1 MDFESIKKKEK
12 QKRKEKD
19 FEIEKK
25 NEEKQKTENQRDQ
38 GVSDKNEKQKEKT
51 DLEIERTKEGKEQE
65 LELKLDCI
73 FDDSPLGFERA
84 TNEEHKLESQDP
96 LEEVN
101 LGTIENKRI
110 TYISKFLQGELK
122 EEIIRMLHE
131 YKDCFAWDYDEMP
144 GLDRELVEHRLPMIP
159 GKKPVKQS
167 PRRFAPEVIEKIKGE
182 IERLLKAKFIR
193 TSRYP
198 DWISNIV
205 PVIKKNGKLRVCI
218 DFRDLNMATPKD
230 EYPMPIAENMIDAA
244 ADNEIMSL
252 LDGYSGYNQIYIA
265 ANDVSKTAFR
275 CPGALGVYEWVMMP
289 FGLKNA
295 GATYQRAM
303 NLIFH
308 DLIGKFVQV
317 YIDDIIV
324 GSKQKEDHLSH
335 LKLSFERMRK
345 HGLKMNPLKCAFGVT
360 AGEFL
365 GFIIHQKGIEVNQNK
380 TKAIMETKSPSN
392 KKELQSL
399 LGKVNFLRRFISNLS
414 GKTKVFSPLLRLKK
428 EQEFRWHEEHQKAFD
443 DIKGYLAHPPV
454 LAPISEGKQLKL
466 YISANDSTIAGM
478 LAQDDEH
485 GIERVIY
492 YLSRMLVGAEIRYTP
507 LEKLCLS
514 LYVACTKLKYYIRTR
529 DVVIFCRSNVI
540 KYMLCKPI
548 LHSRVG
554 KWALALTEY
563 SLTFEPLKSIKGQ
576 IIADFLADHS
586 RETKDV
592 LYLTTKPWQLYFDG
606 SKHGSG
612 AGIGLLIISPEG
624 FPTKLSFATN
634 KKYSNNETE
643 YQALITGLEILE
655 ELGARNVLIRGDS
668 QLVIKQLTREYKC
681 LNEKLIEA
689 KTRVVQ
695 LLNTF
700 DEVELQHILRSSNV
714 IANKLAQMASGYKV
728 SKECFERLSLIEG
741 ELIPY
746 LGMSILN
753 VGSSSQQDWRREL
766 IEYLQNPNSKVERK
780 TKLQALNY
788 VLLNNELYKKGFDG
802 VLFKCLGN
810 HESYIAMA
818 ETHEGICGAH
828 QAGQKMKWVL
838 SRKGVYWPSMIKD
851 CIEFAKSCE
860 ECQKHGPIQKVP
872 VSELHSII
880 KPWPFRGWAMDLIG
894 QIHPPSSK
902 NHKYILVAID
912 YFTKWVEAIP
922 LKDVEQKDIIDF
934 IEDHIITRFGI
945 PQTITTDQGTVFTGR
960 KVAQY
965 AESRGIKLITST
977 PYYAQANGQVEAAN
991 KVVIGLIK
999 KHISNKPRSWHE
1011 TLVQILWAYRN
1022 SPRDAT
1028 RTSPY
1033 KLVYGHEAILPI
1045 DINLQSIHIQK
1056 QNELPSEDYWNLMY
1070 DELIS
1075 LEEERLIALQN
1086 LVQQKEKIEKSYNKK
1101 VKMQRFRV
1109 GDLVL
1114 KIILPIDQK
1123 SRYLGK
1129 WSYNWEGPF
1138 VVEQV
1143 YSSNAYVIRELN
1155 SSASKVING
1164 KYLKCFHQRM
1174 EC

>member
-1 MDFESIKKKEK
+1 
-12 QKRKEKD
+12 
-19 FEIEKK
+19 
-25 NEEKQKTENQRDQ
+25 
-38 GVSDKNEKQKEKT
+38 
-51 DLEIERTKEGKEQE
+51 
-65 LELKLDCI
+65 
-73 FDDSPLGFERA
+73 
-84 TNEEHKLESQDP
+84 
-96 LEEVN
+96 
-101 LGTIENKRI
+101 
-110 TYISKFLQGELK
+110 
-122 EEIIRMLHE
+122 
-131 YKDCFAWDYDEMP
+131 MP
-144 GLDRELVEHRLPMIP
+144 GLNRELVEHRLPMIS
-159 GKKPVKQS
+159 GKKPIKQN
-167 PRRFAPEVIEKIKGE
+167 PRRFAPEVIEKIKEE

-198 DWISNIV
+198 EWVSNVV

-218 DFRDLNMATPKD
+218 DFRDLNTATPKD
-230 EYPMPIAENMIDAA
+230 EYPMPIAETMIDAA
-244 ADNEIMSL
+244 AGNEIMSL

-265 ANDVSKTAFR
+265 ANDVSKIAFR
-275 CPGALGVYEWVMMP
+275 CPGALGMYEWVMMP

-324 GSKQKEDHLSH
+324 GSKQKKDHLYH
-335 LKLSFERMRK
+335 LKLAFEKMRK

-365 GFIIHQKGIEVNQNK
+365 GFIIHQKGIEVDKNK
-380 TKAIMETKSPSN
+380 TKAIMETRPPSN

-414 GKTKVFSPLLRLKK
+414 GKTKVFSPLLRLRK
-428 EQEFRWHEEHQKAFD
+428 EQEFRWNEEHQKAFEE
-443 DIKGYLAHPPV
+443 IKAYLAHPPV
-454 LAPISEGKQLKL
+454 LAPISKGKQLKL
-466 YISANDSTIAGM
+466 YISASDSTIAGM
-478 LAQDDEH
+478 LAQDDDN

-492 YLSRMLVGAEIRYTP
+492 YLSRMLVGAEVRYSP

-540 KYMLCKPI
+540 KYMLCKPV

-563 SLTFEPLKSIKGQ
+563 SLTFEPLKATKGQ
-576 IIADFLADHS
+576 ILADFLADHS
-586 RETKDV
+586 REIKDN

-606 SKHGSG
+606 SKHALG
-612 AGIGLLIISPEG
+612 AGIGLLIINPQG
-624 FPTKLSFATN
+624 VPTKVSFETD
-634 KKYSNNETE
+634 KRYSNNETE
-643 YQALITGLEILE
+643 YQALITGLEILM
-655 ELGARNVLIRGDS
+655 ELGARNILIHGDS
-668 QLVIKQLTREYKC
+668 QLVIKQLTQEYKC
-681 LNEKLIEA
+681 LNEKLIGLRA
-689 KTRVVQ
+689 RVIQ
-695 LLNTF
+695 LLNVF
-700 DEVELQHILRSSNV
+700 DEVKLQHIPRGSNT
-714 IANKLAQMASGYKV
+714 IANELAQIASGYKV
-728 SKECFERLSLIEG
+728 SKKCLEKLSYVQG
-741 ELIPY
+741 EWVDHQE
-746 LGMSILN
+746 ILN
-753 VGSSSQQDWRREL
+753 MDPSSSSQQDWRSKL
-766 IEYLQNPNSKVERK
+766 IEYLQNPNVKVERK
-780 TKLQALNY
+780 IKLQALNY
-788 VLLNNELYKKGFDG
+788 MLLDNELYKRGFDG
-802 VLFKCLGN
+802 VLFKCLGD

-828 QAGQKMKWVL
+828 QAGKKMKWVL
-838 SRKGVYWPSMIKD
+838 SRKGLYWPTMIKD

-860 ECQKHGPIQKVP
+860 ECQKHGPIQKAP
-872 VSELHSII
+872 ASELHSII
-880 KPWPFRGWAMDLIG
+880 KLWPFRGWAMDLIG

-922 LKDVEQKDIIDF
+922 LKENEQKDIIDF

-960 KVAQY
+960 NVARY

-999 KHISNKPRSWHE
+999 KHISNKPRSWNE
-1011 TLVQILWAYRN
+1011 TLVQVLWAYRN

-1028 RTSPY
+1028 KTTPY

-1056 QNELPSEDYWNLMY
+1056 QNELPVEDYWNLMY

-1075 LEEERLIALQN
+1075 LEE
-1086 LVQQKEKIEKSYNKK
+1086 
-1101 VKMQRFRV
+1101 
-1109 GDLVL
+1109 
-1114 KIILPIDQK
+1114 
-1123 SRYLGK
+1123 
-1129 WSYNWEGPF
+1129 
-1138 VVEQV
+1138 
-1143 YSSNAYVIRELN
+1143 
-1155 SSASKVING
+1155 
-1164 KYLKCFHQRM
+1164 
-1174 EC
+1174 